1 MDATAMEDVEE
12 KAPNDVVLQNDGGDD
27 AAAGQPQPQPPPNAP
42 AGGPIFRAV
51 MPKKYKIE
59 GKHKYMYIDY
69 HPKEEARTHRNH
81 QAARQHR
88 AIYAKC
94 AMSHVQTGAHYCVIS
109 WPATNQISS
118 FCTAGSCAEFIQLFV
133 RTLEARDMQSH
144 SNIAYSLGDV
154 YDRFSQE
161 GGGIGNMND
170 SAARFASLG
179 LSADLITRTTRV
191 YADALGRAAVE
202 GAGGVDAGAGGGVLT
217 PEALAQ
223 DLIECLEA
231 GLNTFCTKHNAE

>member
-1 MDATAMEDVEE
+1 
-12 KAPNDVVLQNDGGDD
+12 
-27 AAAGQPQPQPPPNAP
+27 
-42 AGGPIFRAV
+42 
-51 MPKKYKIE
+51 
-59 GKHKYMYIDY
+59 
-69 HPKEEARTHRNH
+69 
-81 QAARQHR
+81 
-88 AIYAKC
+88 
-94 AMSHVQTGAHYCVIS
+94 
-109 WPATNQISS
+109 
-118 FCTAGSCAEFIQLFV
+118 
-133 RTLEARDMQSH
+133 MQSH